1 MTKSQF
7 NIKISKDLLVRVK
20 RQAMMSGKSLTEH
33 ITDLVNNSLSE
44 DNIQNT
50 NLSSN
55 NKITNL
61 VINSLSDDDI
71 QNTHL
76 SSVDKIKDL
85 EKRLLS
91 LESTVRNREYLSQ
104 KFKPFT
110 NSEAIN
116 CTKFMRGVFYKE
128 LKKRNFDNKSEAFE
142 DFLKSLQVY
151 DEINKSFSDRLK
163 EIMLSDKPSPWTG
176 EELNELTGKD
186 KCNCLIRK
194 GLINWTGK
202 TECPSQQEIC
212 DKGEELLSLF

>member
-7 NIKISKDLLVRVK
+7 NIKISKELLIRVK

-33 ITDLVNNSLSE
+33 ITDLV
-44 DNIQNT
+44 T
-50 NLSSN
+50 
-55 NKITNL
+55 
-61 VINSLSDDDI
+61 NSLSDDDI
-71 QNTHL
+71 QDTHL

-85 EKRLLS
+85 EERLLS
-91 LESTVRNREYLSQ
+91 LESTVRNREYLSP

-128 LKKRNFDNKSEAFE
+128 LQKRNFDNKSDAFE
-142 DFLKSLQVY
+142 DFLQSLQVS
-151 DEINKSFSDRLK
+151 DVLNKTFSDRLK

-176 EELNELTGKD
+176 KELNELNALAGKD

>member
-7 NIKISKDLLVRVK
+7 NIKISKDLLIRVK

-33 ITDLVNNSLSE
+33 ITDLV
-44 DNIQNT
+44 T
-50 NLSSN
+50 
-55 NKITNL
+55 
-61 VINSLSDDDI
+61 NSLSDDDI

-104 KFKPFT
+104 KLKPFT

-128 LKKRNFDNKSEAFE
+128 LQKRNFDNKSEAFE
-142 DFLKSLQVY
+142 DFLQSLQVY
-151 DEINKSFSDRLK
+151 DELNKSFSDRLK

-186 KCNCLIRK
+186 KCNCVIRK

-202 TECPSQQEIC
+202 TEFPSQQEIC

>member
-7 NIKISKDLLVRVK
+7 NIKISKDLLIRVK

-33 ITDLVNNSLSE
+33 ITDLV
-44 DNIQNT
+44 T
-50 NLSSN
+50 
-55 NKITNL
+55 
-61 VINSLSDDDI
+61 NSLSDDYI

-76 SSVDKIKDL
+76 SSVDKIKEL

-104 KFKPFT
+104 KLKPFT

-128 LKKRNFDNKSEAFE
+128 LQKRNFDNKSEAFE

-151 DEINKSFSDRLK
+151 DELNKSFSDRLK